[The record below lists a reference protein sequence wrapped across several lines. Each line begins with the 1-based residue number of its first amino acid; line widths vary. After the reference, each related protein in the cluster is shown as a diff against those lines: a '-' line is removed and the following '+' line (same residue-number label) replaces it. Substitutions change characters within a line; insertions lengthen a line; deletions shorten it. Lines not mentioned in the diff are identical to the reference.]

1 MIGHLPPLP
10 ALVRHQ
16 NRLCLLWH
24 NPSFYTNKSL
34 IYVQH
39 VRSHLCNMLVAVY
52 MGLKNMGEYSSAPCS
67 DDRPE
72 GIRLE
77 RLGGF
82 LKQCF

>member
-1 MIGHLPPLP
+1 
-10 ALVRHQ
+10 
-16 NRLCLLWH
+16 
-24 NPSFYTNKSL
+24 
-34 IYVQH
+34 
-39 VRSHLCNMLVAVY
+39 MLVAVY

-82 LKQCF
+82 LKVCFKFL